1 MIIASNEGICIEF
14 LRKYTESSRLF
25 EFI

>member
-14 LRKYTESSRLF
+14 LRKYTESSR
-25 EFI
+25 